1 MPPCVSYNKLKFWH
15 VSFLHLISLRNTT
28 EETVSAPTMNAIIF
42 CTVIFCSLG
51 CAYSSYLPPF
61 IYGEPQSARVAS
73 FREEVDYRGYS
84 TFGVISEVLNEDG
97 ELVEAMV
104 HRYIRPCFYF
114 KKNWNS
120 PFPCFSPLIFLAYVM
135 NIFLYR
141 RHYGEFEDLD
151 LLLKQH
157 LKLWRTF
164 PWTLPEEK
172 DANIVN
178 LSAYLAALMTND
190 QIRLVINFK
199 L

>member
-1 MPPCVSYNKLKFWH
+1 
-15 VSFLHLISLRNTT
+15 
-28 EETVSAPTMNAIIF
+28 MNAIIF
-42 CTVIFCSLG
+42 CTVLLCCLRF
-51 CAYSSYLPPF
+51 AYSSYLPPF

-73 FREEVDYRGYS
+73 FREEVDYRGYP
-84 TFGVISEVLNEDG
+84 TFEVISVVLTEDG

-104 HRYIRPCFYF
+104 HRYLRPCLYSLFF
-114 KKNWNS
+114 L
-120 PFPCFSPLIFLAYVM
+120 LIFGRKNGTSL
-135 NIFLYR
+135 FLVFFASFFLFICC

-157 LKLWRTF
+157 LKIWRTF
-164 PWTLPEEK
+164 PWTLPEEE

-190 QIRLVINFK
+190 QIRLVISFK